1 MTIDEQIA
9 VLETKLARLKRIADK
24 RPGVWFPKPGDTI
37 YSLSKIGDIECRYKT
52 PHDYLAAAQDMI
64 GNLFPDR
71 SAAIFAYERLRV
83 LAEMRRYAKG
93 FQPDWSDKNQDKY
106 ILNIYPN
113 VQGEREITVEQFTT
127 WNIGAPVYFATSKD
141 AITCVEAIGEER
153 LMRYYFC
160 EEPETES

>member
-24 RPGVWFPKPGDTI
+24 RPGVWKPEPGDTVWYLTHYGGI
-37 YSLSKIGDIECRYKT
+37 KYGNVLPNYST
-52 PHDYLAAAQDMI
+52 LAEMISI

-71 SAAIFAYERLRV
+71 SAADFARERLRV

-93 FQPDWSDKNQDKY
+93 FKPDWSDKNQDKY
-106 ILNIYPN
+106 ILNVYPN